1 MRGVG
6 AGTRIFEL
14 IDRTP
19 VINPDIGTALDPA
32 RRGRVRFEN
41 VGFEYPSRKGV
52 EILSGFSLDL
62 NVGESVAIVYV
73 YFAWSLCPSDNVC
86 TAEKAEVASPLWLP
100 YYYVTMIPCEGRS
113 LSTAKVGS

>member
-19 VINPDIGTALDPA
+19 GVNPDVGTALDPV

-41 VGFEYPSRKGV
+41 IGFEYPSRKGV
-52 EILSGFSLDL
+52 EILRDFNLDL
-62 NVGESVAIVYV
+62 NVGESVAIV
-73 YFAWSLCPSDNVC
+73 
-86 TAEKAEVASPLWLP
+86 
-100 YYYVTMIPCEGRS
+100 
-113 LSTAKVGS
+113 

>member
-32 RRGRVRFEN
+32 RRGRVKFEN

-52 EILSGFSLDL
+52 EILKDFSLDL

-73 YFAWSLCPSDNVC
+73 FLRGPCAL
-86 TAEKAEVASPLWLP
+86 
-100 YYYVTMIPCEGRS
+100 VTMFAQRKERKWQVFGGFPIVT
-113 LSTAKVGS
+113 LL

>member
-19 VINPDIGTALDPA
+19 VINPGIGTVLDPT
-32 RRGRVRFEN
+32 RRGRVKFES

-52 EILSGFSLDL
+52 EILKGFDLDL
-62 NVGESVAIVYV
+62 NVGESVAIV
-73 YFAWSLCPSDNVC
+73 
-86 TAEKAEVASPLWLP
+86 
-100 YYYVTMIPCEGRS
+100 
-113 LSTAKVGS
+113 